1 MTLGI
6 AMTTQEEGTSLIF
19 GLTVELPGLQFS
31 QVNLR
36 IKPPFQIYYMYSCI
50 LKSVNDAAQCNMHGV
65 SHIPISETFVVIHDI
80 NNQTN

>member
-1 MTLGI
+1 MT
-6 AMTTQEEGTSLIF
+6 F

-31 QVNLR
+31 QVSLR
-36 IKPPFQIYYMYSCI
+36 IKPSFQKYTTCI

-65 SHIPISETFVVIHDI
+65 SRIHISETFIVVHDI